1 MVEHLGISADKLIKL
16 YAPSDFNDNDSE
28 NDWISLSYG
37 KRKIGLRKKRDGTCM
52 FLSNKKQC
60 TAYEARPLSCRVF
73 PIDIILDEENNV
85 IDLDL
90 SDVIRDK
97 FIKCN
102 HYSGKPHSFKSF
114 KLKAIQSRD
123 ETESYWKKIKQW
135 NDQPRRGRKNDFL
148 DFLGVEDPD

>member
-1 MVEHLGISADKLIKL
+1 MVKHLSVSADKLIRL
-16 YAPSDFNDNDSE
+16 YAPSDFNDDDSD

-52 FLSNKKQC
+52 FLSEKRQC
-60 TAYEARPLSCRVF
+60 TAYEARPMSCRVF
-73 PIDIILDEENNV
+73 PIDIVLDEENNI

-102 HYSGKPHSFKSF
+102 HYSGKPQSFNSF
-114 KLKAIQSRD
+114 RIKAVQSRD
-123 ETESYWKKIKQW
+123 ETVSYWKKIKQW
-135 NDQPRRGRKNDFL
+135 NDQPEKGGKNDFL
-148 DFLGVEDPD
+148 AFLGVETSH